1 MLERVTQ
8 RLGWTLDPDDPR
20 APPSEVWRA
29 LTPEERAA
37 LVASLPSE
45 WEDTSPPE
53 GDPHWNP
60 KVSARKT
67 LQRYFSRIGRSV
79 YVGSELP
86 IYYPGERVFAP
97 DVMAVLDVPLHERER
112 WVVDA
117 EGKGLDWA
125 LEIFVSGSRKKDHV
139 GNVEKYA
146 RLGIADYFLF
156 DRGRGRLHGWH
167 LASPGDRSYAPI
179 LPQRGRY
186 VARTLGLE
194 LGVVGDKLRF
204 FSADAELPEVEELIE
219 RLERAVDGLQRR
231 AEEEAKR
238 AEEEAKRAEEE
249 AARRARAEQRLAE
262 ALAEIERLK
271 RG

>member
-8 RLGWTLDPDDPR
+8 RPSWTLDPDDPR
-20 APPSEVWRA
+20 APPSEVWRE
-29 LTPEERAA
+29 LTPGQRDA

-45 WEDTSPPE
+45 WEDASPPE

-97 DVMAVLDVPLHERER
+97 DVMAVLDVPVHERDR

-117 EGKGLDWA
+117 EGKGLDWV
-125 LEIFVSGSRKKDHV
+125 LEIFVSGSRKKDLV
-139 GNVEKYA
+139 GNVERYA

-167 LASPGDRSYAPI
+167 LESPSDRTYVPI
-179 LPQRGRY
+179 LPQGGRY
-186 VARTLGLE
+186 IARTLGLE
-194 LGVVGDKLRF
+194 LGVLGDKLRF
-204 FSADAELPEVEELIE
+204 FSADAELPEVEELID
-219 RLERAVDGLQRR
+219 RLERAVDGLERRVEEAARR
-231 AEEEAKR
+231 AEEEATL
-238 AEEEAKRAEEE
+238 
-249 AARRARAEQRLAE
+249 RARAEQRLAE

>member
-1 MLERVTQ
+1 VTQ

-20 APPSEVWRA
+20 APPSEVWHA
-29 LTPEERAA
+29 LTSEERAA
-37 LVASLPSE
+37 LQASLPSE
-45 WEDTSPPE
+45 WEDTAPPE

-86 IYYPGERVFAP
+86 IYYPSERVFAP
-97 DVMAVLDVPLHERER
+97 DVMAVLDVPLHERDR

-117 EGKGLDWA
+117 EGKGLDWV

-139 GNVEKYA
+139 ANVERYA

-167 LASPGDRSYAPI
+167 LPSPEHRTYAPI
-179 LPQRGRY
+179 LPQGGRY
-186 VARTLGLE
+186 AARTLGLE
-194 LGVVGDKLRF
+194 MGVVGEKLRF
-204 FSADAELPEVEELIE
+204 FKGDAELPEVEELIE
-219 RLERAVDGLQRR
+219 RLERFVDGLERR

-238 AEEEAKRAEEE
+238 AEEEAKLRADVEDQL
-249 AARRARAEQRLAE
+249 AA
-262 ALAEIERLK
+262 ALAEIARLK
-271 RG
+271 GD